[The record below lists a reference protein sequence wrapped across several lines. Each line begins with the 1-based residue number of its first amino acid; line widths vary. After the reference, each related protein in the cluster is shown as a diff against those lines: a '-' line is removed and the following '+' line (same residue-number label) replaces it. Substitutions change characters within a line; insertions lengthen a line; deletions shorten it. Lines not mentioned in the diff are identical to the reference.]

1 MRLKALRFMLVLTLV
16 LSTSAL
22 ALIFISLWRSES
34 TKPPAAAL
42 STPRDAAL
50 GEFTPLD
57 PPRPAPLLA
66 FSERSGAARQLTDFR
81 GQWLL
86 VNLWATWCAPCV
98 REMPSLDRLQA
109 QFNERLHVLA
119 ISEDR
124 KGAEV
129 VDRFLGK
136 LDLKSL
142 TIYLDPAAQAQ
153 QAFKLR
159 GLPTSLLIDPSGMMR
174 GQLEGAADWDSPTMI
189 ALIERYLGDGVR
201 RKSAASR

>member
-1 MRLKALRFMLVLTLV
+1 MLVVALV

-22 ALIFISLWRSES
+22 AVLLVSLWRSAP
-34 TKPPAAAL
+34 TKPPVAAL
-42 STPRDAAL
+42 GTPRDAAL

-57 PPRPAPLLA
+57 PPRPAPPLA
-66 FSERSGAARQLTDFR
+66 FAERGGETRQLADFR

-109 QFNERLHVLA
+109 RLGGRLNVLA

-129 VDRFLGK
+129 VDPFLAK

-142 TIYLDPAAQAQ
+142 TIYLDPAANAPP
-153 QAFKLR
+153 AFKIR

-189 ALIERYLGDGVR
+189 ALIEHYIAGDG
-201 RKSAASR
+201 KSAAMR